1 MPINLFENAY
11 FDEYNVTLTKFD
23 FSEISS
29 GLVKDI
35 VKQWFLKRYCDPL
48 HNTPYDSGEGGYQ
61 YIFGGP
67 FSVIEILNDQFSDLV
82 SEELI
87 SEIAKEIEGEFEV
100 YDWVY
105 TDEFLHYQV
114 NKDQFYEIDA
124 GIQNEDPFQTLNEK
138 LSSIEELLNESSKD
152 KQFQLRMIF
161 VFVITNL
168 ETYLSDTFV
177 KHILTLSIVQNTRE
191 KFLKVSRKLNEI
203 KIPLSDIFRRY
214 DNIDNEIKDEIQ
226 NTSFHNLPLAKKF
239 FSEVLEIKF
248 DDTQHLENLI
258 KKRHDFVH
266 RGGKDKDGQEVNT
279 NEQEIRNL
287 IQLVREFT
295 QDLNG
300 KLPELL
306 SDVL

>member
-1 MPINLFENAY
+1 MPIDRFEYAY
-11 FDEYNVTLTKFD
+11 FAEYSVTISELD
-23 FSEISS
+23 FSEVTPYLTKEIM
-29 GLVKDI
+29 
-35 VKQWFLKRYCDPL
+35 KQWFLKRYCDPIQ
-48 HNTPYDSGEGGYQ
+48 NTPYDSGEGGYQ

-67 FSVIEILNDQFSDLV
+67 FIALEILNDQFSDLV
-82 SEELI
+82 SEEII
-87 SEIAKEIEGEFEV
+87 SELTREIEEEFEV

-105 TDEFLHYQV
+105 TDEFLHYQE
-114 NKDQFYEIDA
+114 NNDQFYEIEA
-124 GIQNEDPFQTLNEK
+124 GIQNKNPFQTLNEK
-138 LSSIEELLNESSKD
+138 LSSIEELLNELSKD

-177 KHILTLSIVQNTRE
+177 KHILTLSIVPNTRE
-191 KFLKVSRKLNEI
+191 KFLKASRKLNEI

-214 DNIDNEIKDEIQ
+214 DSIDNEIKDEIQ
-226 NTSFHNLPLAKKF
+226 NTSFHNLPLAKKL
-239 FSEVLEIKF
+239 FSEVFEIKF
-248 DDTQHLENLI
+248 HDTQQLENLI

-266 RGGKDKDGQEVNT
+266 RGGKDKDDQEVNT
-279 NEQEIRNL
+279 DEQEIKEL
-287 IQLVREFT
+287 IKLVREFT